1 MLGNCQGAESRLYY
15 ISVAFVASVMTT
27 NTRSEILA
35 LLKRNGGNTVADLA
49 SSLGLAPITVRQHLT
64 RLERDGLLA
73 AEQRN
78 GSVGRPHLFFR
89 LTAKAHA
96 AAFPRRS
103 DRLVELLVREISHLD
118 GSELGSL
125 SEADR
130 TRLVLR
136 RLAERL
142 ADEYIPFL
150 ERWPLHE
157 RVVFVT
163 EVLHTDGGFA
173 EWERN
178 ASGYEVRDY
187 NCIFHRL
194 SQNGQGDGACEWH
207 QTFLSRTLGTEVRS
221 SPCEDQPAHCC
232 RYLVLETTG

>member
-1 MLGNCQGAESRLYY
+1 
-15 ISVAFVASVMTT
+15 MTN

-35 LLKRNGGNTVADLA
+35 LLKRNGGHTVNELA
-49 SSLGLAPITVRQHLT
+49 TAVDLAPITVRQHLT

-78 GSVGRPHLFFR
+78 GSGGRPHFVYR

-103 DRLVELLVREISHLD
+103 DRLVELLVREVSHLD
-118 GSELGSL
+118 GSELIDL
-125 SEADR
+125 SPAKR
-130 TRLVLR
+130 TGLVLQR
-136 RLAERL
+136 LAQRLAE
-142 ADEYIPFL
+142 EYAPFL
-150 ERWPLHE
+150 QGWPLAE

-173 EWERN
+173 EWEKTP
-178 ASGYEVRDY
+178 AGYEILDY

-194 SQNGQGDGACEWH
+194 LENGADDATCDWH
-207 QTFLSRTLGTEVRS
+207 QTFLSRTLGTEVRAV
-221 SPCEDQPAHCC
+221 PCSDRMGRCC
-232 RYLVLETTG
+232 RYAVSEVPALVTSQAES